1 MYIIMIN
8 TGYWQIQSEKS
19 TWKKSINLG
28 KKLWTDVKAQNGSWV
43 EWIPHLHV
51 STFYMTVYI
60 SSTQSLNPRIQIK
73 TCPNSSSKW
82 VYMQVFLIINKVCQL
97 FVLWVVYRYSTVH
110 FHQHYINIIRQTC
123 IYMYLLLNLPRIV
136 GKFHIIT
143 LCGQGHTAA
152 LSV

>member
-1 MYIIMIN
+1 MHIFMIN

-43 EWIPHLHV
+43 EWIPHLNV

-60 SSTQSLNPRIQIK
+60 SFTQSLNPRIQIK
-73 TCPNSSSKW
+73 TCPNKSSKR
-82 VYMQVFLIINKVCQL
+82 VYMQVFLIINKVC
-97 FVLWVVYRYSTVH
+97 RYSTVQ

-143 LCGQGHTAA
+143 LRGQGHTAA